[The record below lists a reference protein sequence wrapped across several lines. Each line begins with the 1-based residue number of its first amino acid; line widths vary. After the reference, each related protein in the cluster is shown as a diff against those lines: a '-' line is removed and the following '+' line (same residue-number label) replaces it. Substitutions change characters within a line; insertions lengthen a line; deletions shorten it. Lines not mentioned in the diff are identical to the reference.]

1 MACLGL
7 ESLEVAEARL
17 WIGLGGVAWAWLGAD
32 GLEMVVP
39 EPEGFQKRAMHA
51 QSANAMIA
59 GPNRGVLL
67 CQGPHYCVELLLHC
81 VGFVPART
89 FAHRGSWTPAVELR
103 DDALTRLLR
112 PGIAVAIGA
121 PSCHPP
127 QPSTQGS
134 MTGNTATEDAL
145 ELLFVCVWEEQLATV
160 SRPISK
166 PLLRFR
172 PRDAGVQNTYSP

>member
-1 MACLGL
+1 
-7 ESLEVAEARL
+7 
-17 WIGLGGVAWAWLGAD
+17 
-32 GLEMVVP
+32 
-39 EPEGFQKRAMHA
+39 MHA
-51 QSANAMIA
+51 QLANAMIA
-59 GPNRGVLL
+59 GPNRGGLL

-127 QPSTQGS
+127 KQPSTQGS
-134 MTGNTATEDAL
+134 MTRTLDLITGNTATEEAL
-145 ELLFVCVWEEQLATV
+145 GLSFACLWEEQQGAGSNLQ
-160 SRPISK
+160 
-166 PLLRFR
+166 RFR
-172 PRDAGVQNTYSP
+172 VQSQNHSYGFALGMREFRIPIVLDLQ

>member
-1 MACLGL
+1 
-7 ESLEVAEARL
+7 
-17 WIGLGGVAWAWLGAD
+17 
-32 GLEMVVP
+32 
-39 EPEGFQKRAMHA
+39 MHA
-51 QSANAMIA
+51 QLANAMIA
-59 GPNRGVLL
+59 GPNRGDLL

-134 MTGNTATEDAL
+134 MTRTLDLITGNTATEEAL
-145 ELLFVCVWEEQLATV
+145 GLLFVCVWEEHLQ
-160 SRPISK
+160 
-166 PLLRFR
+166 RFR
-172 PRDAGVQNTYSP
+172 VQSQNHSSGFALGMREFRIPIVLDLQ

>member
-1 MACLGL
+1 
-7 ESLEVAEARL
+7 
-17 WIGLGGVAWAWLGAD
+17 
-32 GLEMVVP
+32 
-39 EPEGFQKRAMHA
+39 MHA
-51 QSANAMIA
+51 QLANAMIA
-59 GPNRGVLL
+59 GPNRGDLL

-127 QPSTQGS
+127 KQPSTQGS
-134 MTGNTATEDAL
+134 MTRTLDLITGNTATE
-145 ELLFVCVWEEQLATV
+145 ERSGSRSRVCGRSNLQ
-160 SRPISK
+160 
-166 PLLRFR
+166 RFR
-172 PRDAGVQNTYSP
+172 VQSQNHSYGFALGMREFRIPIVLDLQ

>member
-1 MACLGL
+1 
-7 ESLEVAEARL
+7 
-17 WIGLGGVAWAWLGAD
+17 
-32 GLEMVVP
+32 
-39 EPEGFQKRAMHA
+39 MHA

-67 CQGPHYCVELLLHC
+67 CRGPHYCVELLLHC

-127 QPSTQGS
+127 KQPSTQGS
-134 MTGNTATEDAL
+134 MIRTLDLITGNTAQRKRSGSRSR
-145 ELLFVCVWEEQLATV
+145 VCGSSNLQ
-160 SRPISK
+160 
-166 PLLRFR
+166 RFR
-172 PRDAGVQNTYSP
+172 VQSQNHSYGFALGMREFRIPIVLDLQ